1 MKTKVRYKVITSLY
15 KNAGRRELPCIPTMK
30 HCDSSEKLN
39 KPSRLKNFEKRRLI
53 EVCLTSPPSHNWI
66 TLGIIINAKNS
77 VVKIENKNED
87 ALRMEGKIGAGE
99 PNFAKTRSLLTSRC
113 FQGWANWVN

>member
-1 MKTKVRYKVITSLY
+1 MQLLLFKMRSAAKKLGNENKSEIQGNYELY

-53 EVCLTSPPSHNWI
+53 EVCLTSPPSHN
-66 TLGIIINAKNS
+66 
-77 VVKIENKNED
+77 
-87 ALRMEGKIGAGE
+87 
-99 PNFAKTRSLLTSRC
+99 
-113 FQGWANWVN
+113 

>member
-77 VVKIENKNED
+77 VVKIED
-87 ALRMEGKIGAGE
+87 ADW
-99 PNFAKTRSLLTSRC
+99 RC
-113 FQGWANWVN
+113 FKNGGENRSRRTEFC